1 MNFNAMMIEN
11 RAKFL
16 LKVYNWLPVP
26 DKEIG
31 KTVDEVAKQF
41 DIQFKD
47 AQDALNHLISMKV
60 IEYDVSMDKSKKRI
74 YTQTPGKRRL
84 TDKH

>member
-1 MNFNAMMIEN
+1 MNINAMMIEN

-41 DIQFKD
+41 DIPFKD
-47 AQDALNHLISMKV
+47 AQDALSHMISMKV
-60 IEYDVSMDKSKKRI
+60 IEYDISMDKSKKRL

-84 TDKH
+84 TGKH

>member
-1 MNFNAMMIEN
+1 MNINAMMIEN

-41 DIQFKD
+41 DIPFKD
-47 AQDALNHLISMKV
+47 AQDALNHMISMKV
-60 IEYDVSMDKSKKRI
+60 IEYDISMEKSKKRL

-84 TDKH
+84 TGKH